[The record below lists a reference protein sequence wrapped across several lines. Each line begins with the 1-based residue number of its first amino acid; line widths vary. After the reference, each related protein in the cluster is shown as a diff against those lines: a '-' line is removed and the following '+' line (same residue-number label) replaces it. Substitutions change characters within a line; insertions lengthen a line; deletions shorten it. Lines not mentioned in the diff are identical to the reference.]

1 MASKGS
7 NALNEVRDE
16 DLKRVSPSALEAYL
30 QRRKEWHPAGSMA
43 DGVGAFYELAETDD
57 AVVVPASTR
66 FADYSL
72 RMAENVAVIAAHE
85 KREAG
90 YVLEDLLAADD
101 DVVRV
106 SVAASKSGPS
116 LTLADGRAL
125 LEASRK
131 LLIAAAWSAESP
143 DWDHVGRPG
152 KEIEAYLRSVRFG
165 HTERGSLVVP
175 IYSPVVPE
183 GRGDDDQIGRRA
195 IMTLV
200 SALDAVQYLTQ
211 ARSRSPERSTLSV
224 GENVSRGVSSNL
236 CSALSSLIGIGHGV
250 ALSVNWALTEV
261 APQPTDYRVRFRSQ
275 DQSLLKAMTSA
286 LPEDEWISGV
296 RGLVLGLS
304 WDREKRQRSA
314 RVRVVVGD
322 KRRNVVLKKLTRREY
337 ENVLEAHRSE
347 RDVEFS
353 GVLRH
358 EGRSWWLDGVES
370 IRVVDSAA

>member
-1 MASKGS
+1 MG
-7 NALNEVRDE
+7 
-16 DLKRVSPSALEAYL
+16 
-30 QRRKEWHPAGSMA
+30 
-43 DGVGAFYELAETDD
+43 DGVGTFYELPETDE

-66 FADYSL
+66 FADYSI

-85 KREAG
+85 EREAG

-143 DWDHVGRPG
+143 DWKHVGRPG

-165 HTERGSLVVP
+165 HMERGSLVVP
-175 IYSPVVPE
+175 IYSPVVE
-183 GRGDDDQIGRRA
+183 DGGRDDDRLGRRA
-195 IMTLV
+195 VMTLV
-200 SALDAVQYLTQ
+200 SALDAVRYLTRT
-211 ARSRSPERSTLSV
+211 RSRSLKTSTPLV

-236 CSALSSLIGIGHGV
+236 CSALSSLIAIGHGV
-250 ALSVNWALTEV
+250 ALSVNWALTRA

-275 DQSLLKAMTSA
+275 DQSLLTAMTSA
-286 LPEDEWISGV
+286 LPEDEWISGA
-296 RGLVLGLS
+296 RGLVSGLS

-314 RVRVVVGD
+314 RVRVVVGGE
-322 KRRNVVLKKLTRREY
+322 RRNVVLKKLTRREY
-337 ENVLEAHRSE
+337 ENVLEAHGSE

-353 GVLRH
+353 GLLRH
-358 EGRSWWLDGVES
+358 KGGSWWLEGVDS
-370 IRVVDSAA
+370 IRVVDSAV